1 MCSMEGSVGSRG
13 CAPWDLWGAG
23 NVLHGG
29 ICGEQGMCSM
39 EGSVG
44 SRGHSRSC
52 VPRGVWGAGNV
63 LHGGMDV
70 WGAGNVL
77 HGGINV
83 WGAGDVLHGM
93 CGEHTV
99 PGCCVSWRDVW
110 CTGNALGAVLR
121 GMIGVLWLAQ
131 GTLEAVPCG
140 GAHGMLCPALWCR
153 GCPGGCA
160 VWRNVWDAPTC
171 RACQRGFAVGR
182 GVWVVLGCCVV
193 HGMPQELYF
202 VEGCVGCS
210 GVPTWLCCAGGTGLC
225 WGHWV
230 VLGALGVPVAVGW
243 HWGVLWRPGW
253 CVGCSEVCGVP
264 SGLCRGKGRCW
275 VDERGGSGIPIPVR
289 GWDMGWEGLQHQG
302 WAVGFESEKCPR
314 RKKLE

>member
-1 MCSMEGSVGSRG
+1 MCSMGRGVGNRRCAPWRDLWGAGDVLHGICGEQGMCSMEESVGSRG
-13 CAPWDLWGAG
+13 CAPWRDLWGAG
-23 NVLHGG
+23 DTLGAVFHGVCG
-29 ICGEQGMCSM
+29 EQGMCSMEGWMCGEQGMCSM

-44 SRGHSRSC
+44 SRGCSGSC
-52 VPRGVWGAGNV
+52 AP
-63 LHGGMDV
+63 
-70 WGAGNVL
+70 
-77 HGGINV
+77 
-83 WGAGDVLHGM
+83 
-93 CGEHTV
+93 
-99 PGCCVSWRDVW
+99 WRDLW
-110 CTGNALGAVLR
+110 GTGNALGAVLR